1 MLSKI
6 KNIFDILMIVWREN
20 EINTISCMLEII
32 DFSLFKNMINFV
44 ALEIAV
50 IQMEEWNWNIVT

>member
-6 KNIFDILMIVWREN
+6 KNIFDILMIIWREN

-50 IQMEEWNWNIVT
+50 TQ

>member
-1 MLSKI
+1 
-6 KNIFDILMIVWREN
+6 MIVWREN
-20 EINTISCMLEII
+20 EINAISCMLEII

-50 IQMEEWNWNIVT
+50 IQMEEGNWNIVT

>member
-1 MLSKI
+1 
-6 KNIFDILMIVWREN
+6 
-20 EINTISCMLEII
+20 MLEII

-50 IQMEEWNWNIVT
+50 IQMEEWRLKYCNINYKCPDRDSQC